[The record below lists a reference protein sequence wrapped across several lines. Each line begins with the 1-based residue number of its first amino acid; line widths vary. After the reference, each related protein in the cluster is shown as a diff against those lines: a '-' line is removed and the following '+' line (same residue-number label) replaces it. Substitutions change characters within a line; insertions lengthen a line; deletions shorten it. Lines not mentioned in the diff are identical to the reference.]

1 MKCMWKYMRQLQNYK
16 KDGEN
21 DADIFLGANVVEII
35 NRNLETS
42 VFFETIIVFR
52 FRPIPSHLRRCQ
64 AGLKA
69 LNSSLRDEVAGLVE
83 LGGAVCIS

>member
-1 MKCMWKYMRQLQNYK
+1 M
-16 KDGEN
+16 ET
-21 DADIFLGANVVEII
+21 I
-35 NRNLETS
+35 NRNLETF